1 MRVCSDNLQAVVR
14 TGLFMRANRKADDW
28 DAEMDEMGDEDLFGG
43 PGGDDIKKQLRALAR
58 QEIRRRVELRLVFLK
73 IGDIDTKEQLFEAEV
88 FLQAKWHEPKL
99 DELAD
104 KVCDHLLPSCVLVE
118 RKHLSSTSPRRSSP
132 STTCATAGTRTCTWR
147 T

>member
-1 MRVCSDNLQAVVR
+1 MLVSSDNLQAVVH
-14 TGLFMRANRKADDW
+14 TGLFMRANRKAGDW
-28 DAEMDEMGDEDLFGG
+28 DPEVDEIGDEDLFGG
-43 PGGDDIKKQLRALAR
+43 PGGDDIKKQLRSLAR

-104 KVCDHLLPSCVLVE
+104 KVCARPFPSCELVE
-118 RKHLSSTSPRRSSP
+118 LERISSTSSRRSSP
-132 STTCATAGTRTCTWR
+132 STTCATAGTRICTWR